1 MGVMMMHKLK
11 LTGAARIRA
20 GPAVLLALAVLLYSP
35 GDGLLIATAVAQQ
48 GHHRPPD
55 VDKFSVISQV
65 WHRYPGLAVA
75 DITFNNENDYA
86 VRNVVISCDF
96 LGPIGNVIA
105 RRGSTIFQSFPPAST
120 IKIDGVSFSLREKN
134 AAPGSCR
141 VLSVRAVGAPN

>member
-1 MGVMMMHKLK
+1 MMMRKQQVKRKL
-11 LTGAARIRA
+11 AAHRMA
-20 GPAVLLALAVLLYSP
+20 APLAVFGLGMLACSP
-35 GDGLLIATAVAQQ
+35 GEGLLGTTAVAQQ
-48 GHHRPPD
+48 VHHRLSP
-55 VDKFSVISQV
+55 VDKFSVVSQV

-105 RRGSTIFQSFPPAST
+105 RRGSTIFESFPPAST

-134 AAPGSCR
+134 ATPGSCR
-141 VLSVRAVGAPN
+141 VLSVRAVGTPN